1 MKGMIAVLLKIEPEA
16 LQKIQ
21 KQLTADQ
28 KLLLDL
34 DDGVGELSKVGYCT
48 LDTNF
53 RLLIV
58 PENIELKDYQAHFD
72 SELGPVY
79 YKGYS
84 DTYFDGHEVLSL
96 NPRNQILALKNNG
109 GAVDDR
115 VQIVVLDPAAL
126 AK

>member
-1 MKGMIAVLLKIEPEA
+1 MLLKIEPEA